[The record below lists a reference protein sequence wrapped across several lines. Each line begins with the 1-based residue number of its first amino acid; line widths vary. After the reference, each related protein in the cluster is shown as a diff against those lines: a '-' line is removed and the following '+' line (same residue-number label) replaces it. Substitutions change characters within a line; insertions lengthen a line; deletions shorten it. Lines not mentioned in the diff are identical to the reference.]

1 MARARFEAGVPT
13 RDEWAALWRESD
25 TATFFHSPDWAELW
39 SRFDPATRSVPE
51 LLRFEDGR
59 RALLPLCFERRLGG
73 LLGCF
78 TACPQATFG
87 GWITSG
93 AIDEGQA
100 DALLA
105 HLLERGSSSLVW
117 RMNPY
122 DAAAFDAGRRRG
134 LSCRADYTHAIELS
148 PGADALAKRF
158 KNGYRSDIRKALK
171 TGRISVEPATR
182 LEEWRAYYRVYQ
194 ETLSRWGHQLSEGY
208 PWELFELLAGLNS
221 PVVRLWLAR
230 YDGVIVSGELC
241 LYARRHV
248 VSWHA
253 ATLQDYLRSHVAK
266 VQIFHVI
273 QDACARGYRWFDFNP
288 SAGLEGVRTF
298 KESFDAQPLPAPLVY
313 VDAPVKR
320 LARSVAARLNVP
332 YARLDLMPLTAL
344 LAPIPAAPPANDQ
357 SLPEPHRHSA

>member
-1 MARARFEAGVPT
+1 MSRARFEVDVPT
-13 RDEWAALWRESD
+13 RDEWAALWRESE
-25 TATFFHSPDWAELW
+25 TATFFHSPEWAELW
-39 SRFDPATRSVPE
+39 SRFDPATQSVPE
-51 LLRFEDGR
+51 RLRFSDGR
-59 RALLPLCFERRLGG
+59 QALLPLCFERRFGG

-78 TACPQATFG
+78 TASPQATFG
-87 GWITSG
+87 GWI
-93 AIDEGQA
+93 ARDPVDDAQA
-100 DALLA
+100 DALLE

-122 DAAAFDAGRRRG
+122 DSVAFDAGQRRG
-134 LSCRADYTHAIELS
+134 LWCRADHTHAIELS
-148 PGADALAKRF
+148 PGADALAKKF

-171 TGRISVEPATR
+171 TGRISVEPATSVD
-182 LEEWRAYYRVYQ
+182 EWRAYYRVYQ
-194 ETLSRWGHQLSEGY
+194 ETLGRWGHQLSEGY
-208 PWELFELLAGLNS
+208 PWELFELLARLDS
-221 PVVRLWLAR
+221 PFVKLWLAR
-230 YDGVIVSGELC
+230 YDGAIVSGELC

-266 VQIFHVI
+266 VQILHVI

-320 LARSVAARLNVP
+320 LARSVAARLKVP
-332 YARLDLMPLTAL
+332 YAELELVPLAAL
-344 LAPIPAAPPANDQ
+344 LAPGAAARPANDQ
-357 SLPEPHRHSA
+357 ALPEPHRHSA